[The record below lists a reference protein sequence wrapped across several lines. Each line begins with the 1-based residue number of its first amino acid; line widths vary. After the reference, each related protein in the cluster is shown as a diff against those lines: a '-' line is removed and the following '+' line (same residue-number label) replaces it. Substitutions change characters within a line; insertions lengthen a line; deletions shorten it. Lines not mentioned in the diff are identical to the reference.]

1 MTDQAVSTGAKSEP
15 AGVRLSAQ
23 PWAQLQSDDV
33 YYPALLKPRVRPA
46 LWRWSDVEG
55 FLGELAQD
63 PLRGADRRFVA
74 LVNEDTG
81 TNGASPGLFI
91 GIQVMNP
98 GEHITN
104 HRHNSV
110 AIYHVLQGK
119 GYTNVDGER
128 IEWVKGDT
136 FVCPAW
142 NYHEHFCEGTE
153 QAVHYVVQDM
163 VELSTLRAL
172 MFEEPAGVE
181 HIRQVQEGFAPH
193 RDTEH

>member
-1 MTDQAVSTGAKSEP
+1 MAGQTQVSTETE
-15 AGVRLSAQ
+15 GVRISAH

-33 YYPALLKPRVRPA
+33 FYPSLLKPQVRPA
-46 LWRWSDVEG
+46 KWRWSDVSD
-55 FLGELAQD
+55 FIAVLAQD

-81 TNGASPGLFI
+81 TNGCSPGLFI

-110 AIYHVLQGK
+110 AIYHILQGE
-119 GYTNVDGER
+119 GYTNVNGER
-128 IEWVKGDT
+128 IDWVKGDT

-142 NYHEHFCEGTE
+142 NYHEHFCVGDE
-153 QAVHYVVQDM
+153 QAIHYVVQDM

-181 HIRQVQEGFAPH
+181 HIRQVQKGFAPH